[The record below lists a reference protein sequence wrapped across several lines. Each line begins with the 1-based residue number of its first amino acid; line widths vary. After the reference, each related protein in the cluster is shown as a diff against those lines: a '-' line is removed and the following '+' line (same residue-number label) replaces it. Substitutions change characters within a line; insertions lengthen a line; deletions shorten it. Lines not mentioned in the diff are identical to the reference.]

1 MPYELEEEYT
11 VECSGRIILE
21 CKGCKENTI
30 LLGLEE
36 DWVSERRTDFTC
48 GCGQKL
54 TLEEDWQAEQSEFE
68 CQCGRNLTLADR
80 ADDEVRAVKKL
91 IRAGMGTST
100 TDLR

>member
-1 MPYELEEEYT
+1 MESTTEQEQT
-11 VECSGRIILE
+11 IECSGRLDLE
-21 CKGCKENTI
+21 CECGETLM

-36 DWVSERRTDFTC
+36 DW
-48 GCGQKL
+48 
-54 TLEEDWQAEQSEFE
+54 QAERSEFE

-91 IRAGMGTST
+91 IRADMGTST